1 MNRCKLEQVA
11 TKEYGKML
19 KRIQVLE
26 DGRVPAKEAR
36 IWKIEGQKRRITRK
50 EYHRL
55 LNNFEME
62 GFMAQ
67 KGLWNLARENLLQ
80 DRGEWPK
87 EEGDDIREYEAMHE
101 ENVQRSWL
109 RKDGEDKRGRRME
122 AERQTKEEMGKQRT
136 REEEKEENETG
147 EC

>member
-1 MNRCKLEQVA
+1 MA
-11 TKEYGKML
+11 G
-19 KRIQVLE
+19 
-26 DGRVPAKEAR
+26 VPAKEAR
-36 IWKIEGQKRRITRK
+36 NWKIEGQKRRITRK
-50 EYHRL
+50 EHHGL

-80 DRGEWPK
+80 DRGEWPE

-122 AERQTKEEMGKQRT
+122 AERQTREEMGKQRT

-147 EC
+147 GEC

>member
-1 MNRCKLEQVA
+1 
-11 TKEYGKML
+11 
-19 KRIQVLE
+19 
-26 DGRVPAKEAR
+26 
-36 IWKIEGQKRRITRK
+36 
-50 EYHRL
+50 
-55 LNNFEME
+55 
-62 GFMAQ
+62 MAQ
-67 KGLWNLARENLLQ
+67 KGLWNLARENMLQ

-101 ENVQRSWL
+101 ENFLRSWL

-122 AERQTKEEMGKQRT
+122 AERQPKEEMGKQRT